1 MKINT
6 ACLIIFLCAI
16 CASGQSK
23 STDPCSTNFLNA
35 QIHGFSL
42 GMTKDSVSKTLDGLK
57 WENQI
62 NNTETAKVST
72 FKDKQRFKGV
82 RQIEFRVFDNVL
94 YQILVAYDNTLQ
106 STNLVTFTGDIS
118 KSWKIKDK
126 WTGAGL
132 FMILDC
138 KERFAMFTGLKEL
151 VLSDSITSEQISKNE
166 KAKQKP
172 FNRKIKIDEM
182 KVKLLNRITSQPE
195 QRIKN

>member
-1 MKINT
+1 MKINA
-6 ACLIIFLCAI
+6 ACLIIFFCAI
-16 CASGQSK
+16 CALGQSK
-23 STDPCSTNFLNA
+23 SAEPCSTNFLKA

-42 GMTKDSVSKTLDGLK
+42 GMTKDSVSKTFDGLM
-57 WENQI
+57 WETQI
-62 NNTETAKVST
+62 NNTQTAKVSI
-72 FKDKQRFKGV
+72 FKDKQKFKGV

-94 YQILVAYDNTLQ
+94 YQIMVAYDDTVQ
-106 STNLVTFTGDIS
+106 STNLVTFTGGIS

-151 VLSDSITSEQISKNE
+151 VLSDSITSEQISRNE
-166 KAKQKP
+166 KVKQKP
-172 FNRKIKIDEM
+172 FNRNIKIDGM
-182 KVKLLNRITSQPE
+182 KVKLLNRIASQPE